1 MVVWLGFDSAT
12 LAQYMLRVHSVYSMK
27 TKLNSRTQRAF
38 TLTELMIVVAVIALL
53 TTIAVP
59 NFARAR
65 DTSRL
70 NMIYS
75 NLRALEGAKDQWAAE
90 NNVAAGAS
98 VTNVSV
104 LTGYFRGGEIRDV
117 MHETYVPNPV
127 GTKSEADLPA
137 GAGLGPFGP
146 GAAITLP

>member
-1 MVVWLGFDSAT
+1 
-12 LAQYMLRVHSVYSMK
+12 MK
-27 TKLNSRTQRAF
+27 AIRSSQTRSAF
-38 TLTELMIVVAVIALL
+38 TLTELMIVVSIIGLL
-53 TTIAVP
+53 ATLAMP
-59 NFARAR
+59 NLARAR
-65 DTSRL
+65 DTTRL

-117 MHETYVPNPV
+117 MRETYVPNPV